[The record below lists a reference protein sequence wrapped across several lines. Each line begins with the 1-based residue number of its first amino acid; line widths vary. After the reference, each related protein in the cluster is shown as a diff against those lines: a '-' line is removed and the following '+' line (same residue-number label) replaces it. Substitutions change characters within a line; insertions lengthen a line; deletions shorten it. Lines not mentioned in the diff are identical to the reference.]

1 MTWTLTVEALNTS
14 NEPETLRFSL
24 GRYDAPDDAFYDP
37 RMLQP
42 GLYQA
47 GLYAGQLLLQNRS
60 GHGETT
66 LENSD
71 GALDYL
77 ADYAVDGRTME
88 LKFDEQLQVVGTVSR
103 LAFRENEVGVILRD
117 PLEPLRSPHPMDIYA
132 GDNVLPD
139 GLEGTEDDIAGE
151 PKPQVW
157 GRVRNA
163 QPVLVNT
170 SKLIYQVSSLAD
182 CSVTA
187 VYDRGVLLTDGGAY
201 ADTAE
206 LQSTSPAAGQYR
218 HYQGYFRLGA
228 SPVGTVTVDAEQAT
242 PTLGTVAAGLAA
254 ERSYTLHA
262 DDVTALDAFGAVS
275 VYLSNETNTLDIL
288 DQLAE
293 SIGGYLTSPVAGE
306 LRMGEWLAPEAN
318 DNAIYPYSMSNI
330 TRSSTGAG
338 ENGLP
343 VWRVTMDYDPNSTVQ
358 SDLAGDVPSERRA
371 RVAQEYRRVISSDQA
386 VRDRHPLAG
395 EVTIRSR
402 LASRT
407 IAQQVANRILA
418 LLSARRDTVEIE
430 ARETLTPIV
439 GASVTP
445 TTPRFGYSE
454 GRAMRVTGYRLNAEN
469 QELTLQLWG

>member
-1 MTWTLTVEALNTS
+1 MTWTLTVEALNAA

-47 GLYAGQLLLQNRS
+47 GLYAGQLLQQGRS

-77 ADYAVDGRTME
+77 ADYAVDGRTMQ
-88 LKFDEQLQVVGTVSR
+88 LRFDEQLQVVGTVSR

-117 PLEPLRSPHPMDIYA
+117 PLEPLRSPHPMDVYA

-139 GLEGTEDDIAGE
+139 GLEGTEEDIAGE

-163 QPVLVNT
+163 QPTLVNT

-187 VYDRGVLLTDGGAY
+187 VYDRGVALVDGGAY
-201 ADTAE
+201 TDIAQ
-206 LQSTSPAAGQYR
+206 LQSTAPAAGQYR

-228 SPVGTVTVDAEQAT
+228 SPVGTVTVDAEQAA
-242 PTLGTVAAGLAA
+242 PSLGTVAAALAV
-254 ERSYTLHA
+254 ERGYTLHA
-262 DDVTALDAFGAVS
+262 DDVTTLDAFGAVS
-275 VYLSNETNTLDIL
+275 VYLNTETNTLDLL
-288 DQLAE
+288 DQLAD
-293 SIGGYLTSPVAGE
+293 SIGGYLTSPTEGE
-306 LRMGEWLAPEAN
+306 LRMGEWLEPAPN
-318 DNAIYPYSMSNI
+318 DNAIPPYSMSSI
-330 TRSSTGAG
+330 TRSSSGAG
-338 ENGLP
+338 NNGLP
-343 VWRVTMDYDPNSTVQ
+343 VWRVTLEYDPNQTVQ
-358 SDLAGDVPSERRA
+358 TDLAGNVPDERRA
-371 RVAQEYRRVISSDQA
+371 RVAKEYRRVIASDSA
-386 VRDRHPLAG
+386 VSNRHPLA
-395 EVTIRSR
+395 EEITIQSR
-402 LASRT
+402 LTDRT
-407 IAQQVANRILA
+407 KAQQVAERILS
-418 LLSARRDTVEIE
+418 LLSVRRDTVEIE
-430 ARETLTPIV
+430 ARETLTPAV
-439 GASVTP
+439 GGSVTP
-445 TTPRFGYSE
+445 TTPRLGYSE
-454 GRAMRVTGYRLNAEN
+454 GRPMRVTGYRLNAEN

>member
-1 MTWTLTVEALNTS
+1 MTWTLTVEALNAA

-47 GLYAGQLLLQNRS
+47 GLYAGQLLQQGRS

-77 ADYAVDGRTME
+77 ADYAVDGRTMQ
-88 LKFDEQLQVVGTVSR
+88 LRFDEQLQVVGTVSR

-117 PLEPLRSPHPMDIYA
+117 PLEPLRSPQPMDVYA

-139 GLEGTEDDIAGE
+139 GVEGTEDDIAGE

-182 CSVTA
+182 CNVTA
-187 VYDRGVLLTDGGAY
+187 VYDRGVALTNGGTYTDIAQ
-201 ADTAE
+201 
-206 LQSTSPAAGQYR
+206 LQSTAPAAGQYR

-242 PTLGTVAAGLAA
+242 PTLGTVAAALAA
-254 ERSYTLHA
+254 ERGYTLHA
-262 DDVTALDAFGAVS
+262 DDVTTLNAFGAVS
-275 VYLSNETNTLDIL
+275 VYLNSDTDTLTLL
-288 DQLAE
+288 DELAE
-293 SIGGYLTSPVAGE
+293 SIGGYLTSPAEGD
-306 LRMGEWLAPEAN
+306 LRMGEWLEPEPN
-318 DNAIYPYSMSNI
+318 NNAIHPYSMSSI

-343 VWRVTMDYDPNSTVQ
+343 VWRVTVEYDPNGTVQ
-358 SDLAGDVPSERRA
+358 DDLAGNVSDERRA
-371 RVAQEYRRVISSDQA
+371 RVAQPYRRVIASAQA

-395 EVTIRSR
+395 ELTIQSR
-402 LASRT
+402 LTDRA
-407 IAQQVANRILA
+407 IAQQVANRVLA
-418 LLSARRDTVEIE
+418 LLSVRRDTVEIE
-430 ARETLTPIV
+430 ARETLTPPV
-439 GASVTP
+439 GGSVTP
-445 TTPRFGYSE
+445 TTPRLGYGA